1 MVPKKVPTIKKQN
14 NSLTEQLWTIQN
26 TNMFVNW
33 AHNVLNNPLSF
44 QICGKT
50 VLDLG
55 CGTGILSMFAAD
67 LGKAS
72 KVIGVDMSEV
82 LHYAMDIVRENGM
95 EDRITLLKGILKYT
109 R

>member
-1 MVPKKVPTIKKQN
+1 
-14 NSLTEQLWTIQN
+14 
-26 TNMFVNW
+26 
-33 AHNVLNNPLSF
+33 
-44 QICGKT
+44 
-50 VLDLG
+50 
-55 CGTGILSMFAAD
+55 MFAAD